1 MSQRAYLTLASGTQK
16 LGTLRLLVASN
27 VVPRTAENFLT
38 LLQRTKDD
46 GEGGYLDSTFHR
58 IIRGFMA
65 QGGDFDRGDG
75 TGGRSIYG
83 PSFADE
89 NFVLGHD
96 SRGVLAMANSGP
108 DTNGSQFYITFRP
121 TPHLDG
127 RHVVFGRVDL
137 GDSESSAVLDALE
150 RVSTGREDRPKMVVK
165 IIDCGVEGSSNTA
178 ATTANQVAVAAEEL
192 KVSAT
197 SSTAK
202 DSDEIELDDDD
213 DDDDD
218 DDEDDNEED
227 ESGLKLQQQQAPAA
241 AAKKDSDE
249 IELDDDE
256 GEEHGGVEEQD
267 KAAPPPRKGSKA
279 ALQARLRKL
288 KMKMNQSRQ
297 LNKREVQS
305 EGERMGSEEGAAQYR
320 RQQNK
325 RDRGNRKKEW
335 EAMSGRAAESAAR
348 AAASV
353 GGAGAVDDADVKKL
367 TDQASDVLRKAQ
379 RKADRAAT
387 NRYEI
392 TDTYNSEGQ
401 QRHYERSLKSVPRG
415 MTQAHAAAAS
425 GLESGAV
432 YDPLL
437 SQLDADSHEVAA
449 SSERAGARRLAA
461 EMHRRA
467 AKSDASRKKRSAVEF
482 DSTDISGINK
492 RNKRFNEKIGRN
504 FDAHT
509 AEIRQNLERGTAL

>member
-1 MSQRAYLTLASGTQK
+1 MSQRAYLTLAYGPQK
-16 LGTLRLLVASN
+16 LGTLRLLIAAN
-27 VVPRTAENFLT
+27 VVPRTARNFLT
-38 LLQRTKDD
+38 LLQRTETDEED
-46 GEGGYLDSTFHR
+46 GYLNSTFHR
-58 IIRGFMA
+58 IIKGFMA

-75 TGGRSIYG
+75 TGGKSIYG

-89 NFVLGHD
+89 NFILGHD
-96 SRGVLAMANSGP
+96 ERGVLAMANSGP

-137 GDSESSAVLDALE
+137 NDSESTAVLDALE
-150 RVSTGREDRPKMVVK
+150 RVSTGREDRPKMVVR
-165 IIDCGVEGSSNTA
+165 IVGCGVEGSSADNKVA
-178 ATTANQVAVAAEEL
+178 ATSAEES
-192 KVSAT
+192 KVSAPAG
-197 SSTAK
+197 AK
-202 DSDEIELDDDD
+202 DADEIDLDDDD

-218 DDEDDNEED
+218 DEED
-227 ESGLKLQQQQAPAA
+227 EDGSGLKPPAQAPAA
-241 AAKKDSDE
+241 SAKNDTDE
-249 IELDDDE
+249 IELDDDDQNEDE
-256 GEEHGGVEEQD
+256 GAMDKQNKEEEVST
-267 KAAPPPRKGSKA
+267 PPPRMGSKA

-305 EGERMGSEEGAAQYR
+305 EGERLGSEEGAAQHR

-325 RDRGNRKKEW
+325 RDRNNCKKEW

-348 AAASV
+348 AAATV
-353 GGAGAVDDADVKKL
+353 GGTGAVDDADVKRL

-387 NRYEI
+387 NRFEI

-415 MTQAHAAAAS
+415 MTQAHSVSAS

-432 YDPLL
+432 YDPLS
-437 SQLDADSHEVAA
+437 SQLDADSHEAA
-449 SSERAGARRLAA
+449 VTSERAGARRLAA

-482 DSTDISGINK
+482 DATDISGINK

>member
-1 MSQRAYLTLASGTQK
+1 MSQRAYLTLAYGPQK
-16 LGTLRLLVASN
+16 LGTLRLLIASS
-27 VVPRTAENFLT
+27 VVPRTARNFLT
-38 LLQRTKDD
+38 LLQRTETDEED
-46 GEGGYLDSTFHR
+46 GYLNSTFHR
-58 IIRGFMA
+58 IIKGFMA

-75 TGGRSIYG
+75 TGGKSIYG

-96 SRGVLAMANSGP
+96 ERGVLAMANSGP

-137 GDSESSAVLDALE
+137 NDSESAAVLDALE
-150 RVSTGREDRPKMVVK
+150 RVSTGREDRPKMVVR
-165 IIDCGVEGSSNTA
+165 IVDCGVEGGSSNGA
-178 ATTANQVAVAAEEL
+178 DDKVAAAEGS
-192 KVSAT
+192 KISAPT
-197 SSTAK
+197 GVK
-202 DSDEIELDDDD
+202 DADEIDL
-213 DDDDD
+213 DD
-218 DDEDDNEED
+218 DDEDDEED
-227 ESGLKLQQQQAPAA
+227 DEESGLKPPPKQAPAA
-241 AAKKDSDE
+241 AAKNDTDE
-249 IELDDDE
+249 IEIDDE
-256 GEEHGGVEEQD
+256 DEDEAAMDEQNKEEE
-267 KAAPPPRKGSKA
+267 AAPPPRKGSKA

-305 EGERMGSEEGAAQYR
+305 EGERLGSEEGAAQHR

-325 RDRGNRKKEW
+325 RDRDNRKKEW
-335 EAMSGRAAESAAR
+335 EAMSGRAAQSAAR
-348 AAASV
+348 AAAAV
-353 GGAGAVDDADVKKL
+353 GGTGAVDDADVKKL
-367 TDQASDVLRKAQ
+367 TDQASEVLRKAQ

-415 MTQAHAAAAS
+415 MTQAHSVAAS

-432 YDPLL
+432 YDPLS
-437 SQLDADSHEVAA
+437 SQLDADSHEAA
-449 SSERAGARRLAA
+449 VSSERAGARRLAA

-482 DSTDISGINK
+482 DATDISGINK

>member
-1 MSQRAYLTLASGTQK
+1 MSQRAYLTLAYGPQK
-16 LGTLRLLVASN
+16 LGTLRLLVATN
-27 VVPRTAENFLT
+27 VVPKTAHNFLT
-38 LLQRTKDD
+38 LLQQQRTSGD
-46 GEGGYLDSTFHR
+46 GDGYLNSTFHR
-58 IIRGFMA
+58 IIRGFMV

-75 TGGRSIYG
+75 TGGRSVYG
-83 PSFADE
+83 ASFADE

-96 SRGVLAMANSGP
+96 DRGVLAMANSGP

-137 GDSESSAVLDALE
+137 ADAESAAVLDALE
-150 RVSTGREDRPKMVVK
+150 RVSTGRDDRPKMVVK
-165 IIDCGVEGSSNTA
+165 IIDCGVEGGSKDDD
-178 ATTANQVAVAAEEL
+178 ATTKEAA
-192 KVSAT
+192 AAA
-197 SSTAK
+197 AK
-202 DSDEIELDDDD
+202 DDDEIDLDNDDDD
-213 DDDDD
+213 DDDNEVGIGLAPQKQAAAATAAAKEDTDEIDLD
-218 DDEDDNEED
+218 DDEDDDVAEEQVEKEED
-227 ESGLKLQQQQAPAA
+227 IA
-241 AAKKDSDE
+241 
-249 IELDDDE
+249 
-256 GEEHGGVEEQD
+256 EET
-267 KAAPPPRKGSKA
+267 APPRKGSKA

-297 LNKREVQS
+297 LNKREVHS
-305 EGERMGSEEGAAQYR
+305 EGERLGSEEGAAQHR

-325 RDRGNRKKEW
+325 RDRDNRKKEW
-335 EAMSGRAAESAAR
+335 EAMSGRAADSAAR
-348 AAASV
+348 AAATV
-353 GGAGAVDDADVKKL
+353 GGSAAVDDADIKKL

-415 MTQAHAAAAS
+415 MTQTHSAAAS

-432 YDPLL
+432 YDPLS
-437 SQLDADSHEVAA
+437 SQLDADAHEAAA
-449 SSERAGARRLAA
+449 SSERAGARRLAD
-461 EMHRRA
+461 EMYRRA
-467 AKSDASRKKRSAVEF
+467 AKSDAARKKRSAVEF
-482 DSTDISGINK
+482 DATDISGINK

>member
-1 MSQRAYLTLASGTQK
+1 MSQRAYLTLAYGPQK
-16 LGTLRLLVASN
+16 LGTLRLLVATN
-27 VVPRTAENFLT
+27 VVPKTAHNFLT
-38 LLQRTKDD
+38 LLQQQQRTS
-46 GEGGYLDSTFHR
+46 GEGDGYLNSTFHR

-75 TGGRSIYG
+75 TGGRSVYG
-83 PSFADE
+83 DSFADE

-96 SRGVLAMANSGP
+96 DRGVLAMANSGP

-137 GDSESSAVLDALE
+137 ADAESAAVLDALE
-150 RVSTGREDRPKMVVK
+150 KVSTGRDDRPKMVVK
-165 IIDCGVEGSSNTA
+165 IIDCGVEGGSKDDA
-178 ATTANQVAVAAEEL
+178 ATAKEAA
-192 KVSAT
+192 AAA
-197 SSTAK
+197 AK
-202 DSDEIELDDDD
+202 DGDEIDLDDDD
-213 DDDDD
+213 DDDDG
-218 DDEDDNEED
+218 NEVGI
-227 ESGLKLQQQQAPAA
+227 GLAAAAA
-241 AAKKDSDE
+241 AAKKDTDE
-249 IELDDDE
+249 IDLDD
-256 GEEHGGVEEQD
+256 EEDDDVAEEQVE
-267 KAAPPPRKGSKA
+267 KEVNVAEETAPPRKGSKA

-305 EGERMGSEEGAAQYR
+305 EGERLGSEEGAAQHR

-325 RDRGNRKKEW
+325 RDRDNRKKEW

-348 AAASV
+348 VAATV
-353 GGAGAVDDADVKKL
+353 GGSAAVEDADIKKL

-415 MTQAHAAAAS
+415 MTQTHSAAAS

-432 YDPLL
+432 YDPLS
-437 SQLDADSHEVAA
+437 SQLDADAHEAAA

-467 AKSDASRKKRSAVEF
+467 AKSDAARKKRSAVEF
-482 DSTDISGINK
+482 DATDISGINK

>member
-1 MSQRAYLTLASGTQK
+1 MSQRAYLTLAYGPQK
-16 LGTLRLLVASN
+16 LGTLRLLVATN
-27 VVPRTAENFLT
+27 VVPKTAHNFLT
-38 LLQRTKDD
+38 LLQQQQRTS
-46 GEGGYLDSTFHR
+46 GEGDGYLNSTFHR

-75 TGGRSIYG
+75 TGGRSVYG
-83 PSFADE
+83 DSFADE

-96 SRGVLAMANSGP
+96 DRGVLAMANSGP

-137 GDSESSAVLDALE
+137 ADAESAAVLDALE
-150 RVSTGREDRPKMVVK
+150 KVSTGRDDRPKMVVK
-165 IIDCGVEGSSNTA
+165 IIDCGVEGGSKDDA
-178 ATTANQVAVAAEEL
+178 ATAKEAA
-192 KVSAT
+192 AAA
-197 SSTAK
+197 AK
-202 DSDEIELDDDD
+202 DGDEIDLDDDD
-213 DDDDD
+213 DDDDG
-218 DDEDDNEED
+218 NEVGI
-227 ESGLKLQQQQAPAA
+227 GLAAAAA
-241 AAKKDSDE
+241 AAKKDTDE
-249 IELDDDE
+249 IDLDD
-256 GEEHGGVEEQD
+256 EEDDDVAEEQVE
-267 KAAPPPRKGSKA
+267 KEVNVAEETAPPRKGSKA

-305 EGERMGSEEGAAQYR
+305 EGERLGSEEGAAQHR

-325 RDRGNRKKEW
+325 RDRDNRKKEW

-348 AAASV
+348 VAATV
-353 GGAGAVDDADVKKL
+353 GGSAAVEDADIKKL

-415 MTQAHAAAAS
+415 MTQTHSAAAS

-432 YDPLL
+432 YDPLS
-437 SQLDADSHEVAA
+437 SQLDADAHEAAA

-467 AKSDASRKKRSAVEF
+467 VEF
-482 DSTDISGINK
+482 DATDISGINK